1 MTVFSL
7 GLLCLGVSIFSNTPT
22 YADAKAVDVSIT
34 RGARPARNA
43 AHVAFSAQ
51 KVRAKY
57 APSQSKEKR
66 WKRRDVSLVN
76 EVRLLPM
83 SGSPVHLIWGRAMI

>member
-1 MTVFSL
+1 VPRLISLSFAMTVFSL
-7 GLLCLGVSIFSNTPT
+7 ALLCLGVSIFSHTLAYT
-22 YADAKAVDVSIT
+22 DAKAVDVSIT

-43 AHVAFSAQ
+43 LHVAFSAQ

-57 APSQSKEKR
+57 IQSDEKR
-66 WKRRDVSLVN
+66 WKRGDVSLVN

-83 SGSPVHLIWGRAMI
+83 SSSLVH